1 MLKRL
6 GIEATAILFL
16 NCYAS
21 SDHEARAKV
30 ILEKNHPG
38 MFVSASHEL
47 SQEYREFERCSTVV
61 ANAYIGP
68 IVRSYIGEIEDHIRA
83 EQFGGSFLI
92 VQSTGGLYEAERA
105 KSHCVQMLESGP
117 AAGVIGTRALCHAL
131 GLRNAIAF
139 DMGGTTAKAG
149 VIHNGEALTTGA
161 ALIGG
166 YEKALPVQLAMMDIF
181 EVGTGGGSIARVE
194 EGALRVGPQSA
205 GAAPGPAC
213 YGRGGSEPTVTD
225 ANLMLGRLGAESF
238 LGGEMRLDSAA
249 ARRAL
254 TQSVAKPLGLELTR
268 AADGVLQIATTAMS
282 YAVKGVT
289 TERGLDAG
297 DFALVAY
304 GGAGP
309 LHAVEIARE
318 IGIATVIVPMAPGLF
333 SAFGMLFS
341 DLRYD
346 FVRTWF
352 TRLEDARFNAMEKV
366 YGELEQQGRE
376 AIAGTSAKPRAVV
389 VKRAADMRYVGQEH
403 AVTVD
408 LPLRLFVRED
418 RAGIK
423 RAFDAM
429 HAQRYGT
436 SAPDEP
442 AEIVSLRSTVTG
454 ALSKPKLNTIKRGK
468 SAPER
473 AAMRGKRP
481 VYFDGRFRTTSI
493 YDRAL
498 LLAGNRIDGP
508 ALIEEYA
515 STTVLWPGDRL
526 EVDPYGNLHISVAGA
541 R

>member
-1 MLKRL
+1 
-6 GIEATAILFL
+6 
-16 NCYAS
+16 
-21 SDHEARAKV
+21 
-30 ILEKNHPG
+30 
-38 MFVSASHEL
+38 
-47 SQEYREFERCSTVV
+47 
-61 ANAYIGP
+61 
-68 IVRSYIGEIEDHIRA
+68 
-83 EQFGGSFLI
+83 
-92 VQSTGGLYEAERA
+92 
-105 KSHCVQMLESGP
+105 
-117 AAGVIGTRALCHAL
+117 
-131 GLRNAIAF
+131 
-139 DMGGTTAKAG
+139 
-149 VIHNGEALTTGA
+149 
-161 ALIGG
+161 
-166 YEKALPVQLAMMDIF
+166 
-181 EVGTGGGSIARVE
+181 
-194 EGALRVGPQSA
+194 
-205 GAAPGPAC
+205 
-213 YGRGGSEPTVTD
+213 
-225 ANLMLGRLGAESF
+225 MLGRLGAESF

-249 ARRAL
+249 AERAL

-318 IGIATVIVPMAPGLF
+318 IGIATAIVPLAPGLF

-352 TRLEDARFNAMEKV
+352 TRLEDARFDAMEKV

-408 LPLRLFVRED
+408 LPLRLFARED

-423 RAFDAM
+423 RAFDAV
-429 HAQRYGT
+429 HALRYGT

-473 AAMRGKRP
+473 TAMRGKRP
-481 VYFDGRFRTTSI
+481 VYFDGRFRPTSI
-493 YDRAL
+493 YDRAR

-526 EVDPYGNLHISVAGA
+526 EVDPYGSLHISVAGA